1 MPAQLTQES
10 FVLQGP
16 WSSEAV
22 YIPYVPWLKS
32 AHVFSNPALT
42 TIIEL
47 ALLKSSVLM
56 HEVVPQQVLGR
67 TDHDR
72 KPQLCCSEIPHMQDC
87 LGNTAP
93 FPSFPLPSYIPPNL
107 AFQWDNTLQVAP
119 VISSTNNLTLT
130 CPSFCLCYQKWTQR
144 PSYSF
149 LKGLHG

>member
-1 MPAQLTQES
+1 MGGGEVPAQLTQES

-72 KPQLCCSEIPHMQDC
+72 KPQLSCSEIPHMQDC
-87 LGNTAP
+87 LGNIAP
-93 FPSFPLPSYIPPNL
+93 FPSFPLP
-107 AFQWDNTLQVAP
+107 
-119 VISSTNNLTLT
+119 
-130 CPSFCLCYQKWTQR
+130 
-144 PSYSF
+144 
-149 LKGLHG
+149 

>member
-1 MPAQLTQES
+1 MAQGCKNPILLLFDLGKLRRGRSGGWGEGEVPAQLKQES

-87 LGNTAP
+87 LGNIAP
-93 FPSFPLPSYIPPNL
+93 FPSFPLP
-107 AFQWDNTLQVAP
+107 
-119 VISSTNNLTLT
+119 
-130 CPSFCLCYQKWTQR
+130 
-144 PSYSF
+144 
-149 LKGLHG
+149 